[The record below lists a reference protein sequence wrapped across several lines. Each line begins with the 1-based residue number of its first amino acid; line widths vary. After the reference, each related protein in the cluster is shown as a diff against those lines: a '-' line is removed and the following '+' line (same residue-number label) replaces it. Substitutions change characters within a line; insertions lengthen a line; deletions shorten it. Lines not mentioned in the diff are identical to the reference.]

1 MWTSEQSIETT
12 ASPEAIWRLWS
23 DVAGWP
29 EWNADIEHIE
39 ISGPFAAGST
49 ISMTPVGQD
58 PVELRIAEAVK
69 PDLFVDEAEVANV
82 VVRTVHRVERLDGDR
97 NRIVYRMEINGPA
110 ADDVGPELGPQI
122 SARLSRD
129 PRRARPTSRALM
141 PLHPSQSPGFL
152 LWHATLRWQ
161 RDVAA
166 ALAPLD
172 LTHVQFVL
180 LACTWWLNEQGEQPA
195 QVRLA
200 AQAGTDIKMTSAVLK
215 TLEDKGLVERRVDP
229 ADTRARRLHVTR
241 RGKRLA
247 PRAVAV
253 VERVDAEFF
262 SDLPTAD
269 TVDMLGRLAGGT
281 VPPPVRRT

>member
-82 VVRTVHRVERLDGDR
+82 VMRTVHRVERLDGDR

-122 SARLSRD
+122 SAD
-129 PRRARPTSRALM
+129 FP
-141 PLHPSQSPGFL
+141 
-152 LWHATLRWQ
+152 ATL
-161 RDVAA
+161 A
-166 ALAPLD
+166 ALA
-172 LTHVQFVL
+172 
-180 LACTWWLNEQGEQPA
+180 
-195 QVRLA
+195 R
-200 AQAGTDIKMTSAVLK
+200 QA
-215 TLEDKGLVERRVDP
+215 ER
-229 ADTRARRLHVTR
+229 
-241 RGKRLA
+241 
-247 PRAVAV
+247 
-253 VERVDAEFF
+253 
-262 SDLPTAD
+262 
-269 TVDMLGRLAGGT
+269 
-281 VPPPVRRT
+281 

>member
-69 PDLFVDEAEVANV
+69 PDLFVDGAEVANV

-110 ADDVGPELGPQI
+110 ADDVSPELGPQI
-122 SARLSRD
+122 SAD
-129 PRRARPTSRALM
+129 FP
-141 PLHPSQSPGFL
+141 
-152 LWHATLRWQ
+152 ATL
-161 RDVAA
+161 A
-166 ALAPLD
+166 ALA
-172 LTHVQFVL
+172 
-180 LACTWWLNEQGEQPA
+180 
-195 QVRLA
+195 R
-200 AQAGTDIKMTSAVLK
+200 QA
-215 TLEDKGLVERRVDP
+215 ER
-229 ADTRARRLHVTR
+229 
-241 RGKRLA
+241 
-247 PRAVAV
+247 
-253 VERVDAEFF
+253 
-262 SDLPTAD
+262 
-269 TVDMLGRLAGGT
+269 
-281 VPPPVRRT
+281 